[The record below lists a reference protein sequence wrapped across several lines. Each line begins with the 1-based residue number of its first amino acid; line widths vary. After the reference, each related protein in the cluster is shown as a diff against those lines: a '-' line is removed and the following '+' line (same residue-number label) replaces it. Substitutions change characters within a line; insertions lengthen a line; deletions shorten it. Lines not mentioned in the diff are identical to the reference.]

1 MWIQRMIWLLG
12 RIIFYLLLVPLLI
25 AIVYT
30 LSHDQWT
37 AALIFM
43 VLCVLVLYKGLIR
56 LKIPAN
62 SVVVRDDKVVFF
74 IPEKTVRDRFDFAS
88 RGQTIVQLPHYG
100 LLDRPYKL
108 EIFSPDNK
116 GGLNS
121 CRLSL
126 NLGYIMELTGWQRAY
141 DNFVVYQDR
150 LSLAVR
156 RQLFKSSAQLA
167 WPSPLQG
174 EEDMEEYLK
183 PIVAELNRGLENFG
197 LKIEE
202 ATCTFTAG
210 PTLVRFVAAEQEIVE
225 KAVVPGGAS
234 REGAGL
240 TESRFA
246 SGRACFRA

>member
-1 MWIQRMIWLLG
+1 MWIQRMIQILG
-12 RIIFYLLLVPLLI
+12 RMIFYMLLVPLLV
-25 AIVYT
+25 AIVYA

-37 AALIFM
+37 AALIYL
-43 VLCVLVLYKGLIR
+43 VLCALVLYKGLVR
-56 LKIPAN
+56 LKIPAH
-62 SVVVRDDKVVFF
+62 SLVVRDGKVVFF

-108 EIFSPDNK
+108 EIFSPNTA

-126 NLGYIMELTGWQRAY
+126 NLGYIMELTAWQHAY
-141 DNFVVYQDR
+141 DNFVRYQDR
-150 LSLAVR
+150 LSLGVR
-156 RQLFKSSAQLA
+156 MQLFKSSAHLE
-167 WPSPLQG
+167 WPVHSKG
-174 EEDMEEYLK
+174 EEDREEYLK
-183 PIVAELNRGLENFG
+183 PIVAELNRGLENLG

-225 KAVVPGGAS
+225 KAVVPAGAS
-234 REGAGL
+234 
-240 TESRFA
+240 
-246 SGRACFRA
+246 

>member
-1 MWIQRMIWLLG
+1 MWIQRMIWILG
-12 RIIFYLLLVPLLI
+12 RMIFYMLLIPLLVG
-25 AIVYT
+25 IVYA

-37 AALIFM
+37 AALTYL

-56 LKIPAN
+56 VKIRAN
-62 SVVVRDDKVVFF
+62 SIAVRDGKVVYV

-88 RGQTIVQLPHYG
+88 RGQTIVQLPHFG

-108 EIFSPDNK
+108 EIFSPDTK

-126 NLGYIMELTGWQRAY
+126 NLGYIMELTGWQRTY
-141 DNFVVYQDR
+141 DNFVLYQDR
-150 LSLAVR
+150 LSLAVKG
-156 RQLFKSSAQLA
+156 QLLKSSAQLA
-167 WPSPLQG
+167 WPFPLPG
-174 EEDMEEYLK
+174 EEGMEEYLK
-183 PIVAELNRGLENFG
+183 PVVAELNRGLENLG

-225 KAVVPGGAS
+225 KAAVPGGAS
-234 REGAGL
+234 REGARL
-240 TESRFA
+240 T
-246 SGRACFRA
+246 